1 MKKKAYLKNQVRI
14 IKKTKAR
21 FLSIFCIVFLGA
33 SFFAGLRQSPV
44 IMKESIH
51 DYLQTYQW
59 NDLNYIATYGFNDS
73 VIKKVQKLKEVENV
87 DYGFR
92 FDALMSYDE
101 KANIGMTVYSDDDFK
116 FNYDTNFRVN
126 KKDNK
131 YSIINKDDSAKITIE
146 VVENSTGVEDKNR
159 ALEIAD
165 GKVNDNYQR
174 TSFNCLDHICMSV
187 FESDKK
193 HVVVDVEFIEK

>member
-1 MKKKAYLKNQVRI
+1 MEKKYKYI
-14 IKKTKAR
+14 IAIFII
-21 FLSIFCIVFLGA
+21 FLVLIAILFFVYFNFFYKS
-33 SFFAGLRQSPV
+33 SFYR
-44 IMKESIH
+44 
-51 DYLQTYQW
+51 
-59 NDLNYIATYGFNDS
+59 
-73 VIKKVQKLKEVENV
+73 
-87 DYGFR
+87 
-92 FDALMSYDE
+92 
-101 KANIGMTVYSDDDFK
+101 YSDDDFK

-131 YSIINKDDSAKITIE
+131 YSILNKDDSAKITIE

-159 ALEIAD
+159 ALEIAG

-193 HVVVDVEFIEK
+193 HVVVDVEFIDNQIYVYMLTCSKNDIDKYNAPFDLVVNSFMRND